1 MEQSFALEQ
10 QEISISQLQGRLRDL
25 AAYQTVLASASG
37 APSHSPP
44 PQPSRGGGARGRG
57 GGSGGGGGGGGG
69 SGGAGREELNAV
81 VERMTRVIE
90 RLQAEN
96 VALQKKAVSN
106 VRYMELQKESK
117 ELRQQLEAAAQEKRQ
132 AEARA
137 AALREEADR
146 ADN

>member
-57 GGSGGGGGGGGG
+57 GGGGSGGGG

>member
-57 GGSGGGGGGGGG
+57 GGGGGSGGGG

-137 AALREEADR
+137 AALREEAGR

>member
-57 GGSGGGGGGGGG
+57 GGSGGGGGGG

>member
-10 QEISISQLQGRLRDL
+10 QEIAISQLQGRLRDL

-37 APSHSPP
+37 APSPSPP
-44 PQPSRGGGARGRG
+44 PPRGGGARGRG
-57 GGSGGGGGGGGG
+57 GGSASASAGGGA
-69 SGGAGREELNAV
+69 SGAAGREELNAV

-117 ELRQQLEAAAQEKRQ
+117 ELRQQLEAAAQV
-132 AEARA
+132 
-137 AALREEADR
+137 
-146 ADN
+146 NPSSNPNPNPNPIPNPN

>member
-10 QEISISQLQGRLRDL
+10 QEIAISQLQGRLRDL

-57 GGSGGGGGGGGG
+57 GGSGGGGGG